1 MSVGYVR
8 NIAESKWHIMPKLN
22 VEAAVVMKYVS
33 ANLKE
38 NIDYISKCFERC
50 ADVVQKQIFINQGQ
64 YPIYVVYMDSMIDS
78 DLVENNI
85 LKTLVFYF
93 EKNQVC
99 PKVNTK
105 GETEKEIE
113 AEKQENLLSYIEQ
126 HAMLTAN
133 VSMVSGFDSI
143 ITDIMAGKTAI
154 FGAACDKALM
164 IDGKGYPKR
173 GVDEAQSEV
182 SVRGAKDSFNESL
195 RTNTILIRRRI
206 RDTKLKTEQIKI
218 GRRTQT
224 DIAIMY
230 MDDLVRP
237 EILEEVLKEL
247 KSFEVD
253 GVFDSGSLEQYMG
266 RRWYSPFPIFQATQR
281 PDKASSALLEGRVV
295 LVVDNSP
302 TVIMA
307 PATLNCFFQA
317 SDDYYYRWGIASFTR
332 CLRYVA
338 ALIAMG
344 FPGFYVAV
352 ATFHPEIFP
361 TSLLLTVAASRR
373 GVPFPLVVEIIL
385 MELAFEL
392 LREAGIR
399 LPGPM
404 GSALSIVGGL
414 IVGQAAVDANIVSPV
429 VVIVVALTALASFA
443 VPNDNFASAFR
454 LLKFGLIVVGA
465 VAGLPGFVLGL
476 LVILTHLASLESY
489 GIPYLSPYALSSVEP
504 AEEFKDSILR
514 LPLFMMRRRPVF
526 TRAGARVRYK
536 ERSEKK

>member
-1 MSVGYVR
+1 MGYVR
-8 NIAESKWHIMPKLN
+8 NIAGLKWHIMPKLN

-105 GETEKEIE
+105 GGTEKEIE

-143 ITDIMAGKTAI
+143 ITYIMAGKTAI

-237 EILEEVLKEL
+237 EILDEILKEL

-253 GVFDSGSLEQYMG
+253 GMFDSGSLEQYMG
-266 RRWYSPFPIFQATQR
+266 RRWYSPFPVFQATQR

-443 VPNDNFASAFR
+443 VTNDNFASAFR

>member
-1 MSVGYVR
+1 MGYVR
-8 NIAESKWHIMPKLN
+8 NIAGLKWHIMPKLN

-38 NIDYISKCFERC
+38 NIDYIGKCFERC

-105 GETEKEIE
+105 GGTEKEIE

-182 SVRGAKDSFNESL
+182 SMRGAKDSFNESL

-237 EILEEVLKEL
+237 EILDEILKEL

-253 GVFDSGSLEQYMG
+253 GMFDSGSLEQYMG
-266 RRWYSPFPIFQATQR
+266 RRWYSPFPVFQATQR

>member
-1 MSVGYVR
+1 M
-8 NIAESKWHIMPKLN
+8 
-22 VEAAVVMKYVS
+22 
-33 ANLKE
+33 
-38 NIDYISKCFERC
+38 
-50 ADVVQKQIFINQGQ
+50 
-64 YPIYVVYMDSMIDS
+64 
-78 DLVENNI
+78 
-85 LKTLVFYF
+85 
-93 EKNQVC
+93 
-99 PKVNTK
+99 
-105 GETEKEIE
+105 
-113 AEKQENLLSYIEQ
+113 
-126 HAMLTAN
+126 
-133 VSMVSGFDSI
+133 
-143 ITDIMAGKTAI
+143 
-154 FGAACDKALM
+154 
-164 IDGKGYPKR
+164 
-173 GVDEAQSEV
+173 
-182 SVRGAKDSFNESL
+182 
-195 RTNTILIRRRI
+195 
-206 RDTKLKTEQIKI
+206 
-218 GRRTQT
+218 
-224 DIAIMY
+224 
-230 MDDLVRP
+230 
-237 EILEEVLKEL
+237 
-247 KSFEVD
+247 
-253 GVFDSGSLEQYMG
+253 
-266 RRWYSPFPIFQATQR
+266 
-281 PDKASSALLEGRVV
+281 
-295 LVVDNSP
+295 
-302 TVIMA
+302 
-307 PATLNCFFQA
+307 
-317 SDDYYYRWGIASFTR
+317 SFTR

-504 AEEFKDSILR
+504 AEEFKAQHPAPAVIYDA
-514 LPLFMMRRRPVF
+514 PP
-526 TRAGARVRYK
+526 AGIYK
-536 ERSEKK
+536 SRGESTL

>member
-1 MSVGYVR
+1 MGYVR
-8 NIAESKWHIMPKLN
+8 NIAGLKWHIMPKLN

-105 GETEKEIE
+105 GGTEKEIE

-206 RDTKLKTEQIKI
+206 RDTKLKKEQIKI

-237 EILEEVLKEL
+237 EILDEILKEL

-253 GVFDSGSLEQYMG
+253 GMFDSGSLEQYMG
-266 RRWYSPFPIFQATQR
+266 RRWYSPFPVFQATQR

>member
-1 MSVGYVR
+1 MGYVR
-8 NIAESKWHIMPKLN
+8 NIAGLKWHIMPKLN

-105 GETEKEIE
+105 GGTEKEIE

-206 RDTKLKTEQIKI
+206 RDTKLKKEQIKI

-237 EILEEVLKEL
+237 EILDEILKEL

-253 GVFDSGSLEQYMG
+253 GMFDSGSLEQYMG
-266 RRWYSPFPIFQATQR
+266 RRWYSPFPVFQATQR

-352 ATFHPEIFP
+352 ATIHPEIFP

>member
-1 MSVGYVR
+1 
-8 NIAESKWHIMPKLN
+8 
-22 VEAAVVMKYVS
+22 MKYVS

-105 GETEKEIE
+105 GGTEKEIE

-237 EILEEVLKEL
+237 EILDEILKEL

-253 GVFDSGSLEQYMG
+253 GMFDSGSLEQYMG
-266 RRWYSPFPIFQATQR
+266 RRWYSPFPVFQATQR

-352 ATFHPEIFP
+352 VTFHPEIFP

>member
-1 MSVGYVR
+1 MSVGYGR
-8 NIAESKWHIMPKLN
+8 NIAGSKWHIMPKLN

-38 NIDYISKCFERC
+38 NINYISKCFERC

-99 PKVNTK
+99 PKVNPK
-105 GETEKEIE
+105 GGTETS
-113 AEKQENLLSYIEQ
+113 QNLLEYIEN

-133 VSMVSGFDSI
+133 VSMASEFDSI

-154 FGAACDKALM
+154 FGVACDKALI

-237 EILEEVLKEL
+237 EILEAILKEL
-247 KSFEVD
+247 RSFEVD
-253 GVFDSGSLEQYMG
+253 GMFDSGSLEQYMG

-443 VPNDNFASAFR
+443 IPNDNFASAFR

-476 LVILTHLASLESY
+476 LVILTHLAALESY

-536 ERSEKK
+536 GKKKV

>member
-1 MSVGYVR
+1 MGYVR
-8 NIAESKWHIMPKLN
+8 NIAGSKWHIMPKLN

-33 ANLKE
+33 PNLKE

-50 ADVVQKQIFINQGQ
+50 ADVVQKQIFINHGQ

-99 PKVNTK
+99 PKVNPK
-105 GETEKEIE
+105 GGTEKEIE

-133 VSMVSGFDSI
+133 VSMVSELDRI

-173 GVDEAQSEV
+173 GIDEAQSEV

-237 EILEEVLKEL
+237 EILEAIQKEL

-253 GVFDSGSLEQYMG
+253 GMFDSGSLEQYMG
-266 RRWYSPFPIFQATQR
+266 RRWYSPFPVFQATQR

-443 VPNDNFASAFR
+443 IPNDNFASAFR
-454 LLKFGLIVVGA
+454 LLKFSLIVVGA
-465 VAGLPGFVLGL
+465 AAGLPGFVLGL

-526 TRAGARVRYK
+526 TRAGARIRYK

>member
-1 MSVGYVR
+1 MGYVR

>member
-1 MSVGYVR
+1 MGYVR
-8 NIAESKWHIMPKLN
+8 NIAGLKWHIMPKLN

-105 GETEKEIE
+105 GGTEKEIE

-237 EILEEVLKEL
+237 EILDEILKEL

-253 GVFDSGSLEQYMG
+253 GMFDSGSLEQYMG
-266 RRWYSPFPIFQATQR
+266 RRWYSPFPVFQATQR

-536 ERSEKK
+536 ERREKK

>member
-1 MSVGYVR
+1 MGYVR
-8 NIAESKWHIMPKLN
+8 NIAGLKWHIMPKLN

-105 GETEKEIE
+105 GGTEKEIE

-237 EILEEVLKEL
+237 EILDEILKEL

-253 GVFDSGSLEQYMG
+253 GMFDSGSLEQYMG
-266 RRWYSPFPIFQATQR
+266 RRWYSPFPVFQATQR

-536 ERSEKK
+536 ERSEMK

>member
-1 MSVGYVR
+1 
-8 NIAESKWHIMPKLN
+8 
-22 VEAAVVMKYVS
+22 MKYVS

-99 PKVNTK
+99 PKVNPK
-105 GETEKEIE
+105 GGTEKE

-133 VSMVSGFDSI
+133 VSMVSELDKI

-173 GVDEAQSEV
+173 GIDEAQSEV

-237 EILEEVLKEL
+237 EILEAIQKEL

-253 GVFDSGSLEQYMG
+253 GIFDSGSLEQYMG
-266 RRWYSPFPIFQATQR
+266 RRWYSPFPVFQATQR

-307 PATLNCFFQA
+307 PATFNCFFQA

-338 ALIAMG
+338 ALIAMV

-404 GSALSIVGGL
+404 GSALGIVGGL

-443 VPNDNFASAFR
+443 IPNDNFASAFR
-454 LLKFGLIVVGA
+454 LLKFGLIVAGA
-465 VAGLPGFVLGL
+465 AAGLPGFVLGL

-526 TRAGARVRYK
+526 TRAGARIRYK
-536 ERSEKK
+536 RKKKV

>member
-1 MSVGYVR
+1 MGYVG

-22 VEAAVVMKYVS
+22 VEAAVVMKYVN

-85 LKTLVFYF
+85 LKTLVFCF

-105 GETEKEIE
+105 GGTEKEIE

-133 VSMVSGFDSI
+133 VSMVSEFDSI

-266 RRWYSPFPIFQATQR
+266 RRWYSPFPVFQATQR

>member
-1 MSVGYVR
+1 MSLGYVR
-8 NIAESKWHIMPKLN
+8 NIAGSKWHIMPKLN

-105 GETEKEIE
+105 GGTEKEIE

-230 MDDLVRP
+230 MDDLVRS
-237 EILEEVLKEL
+237 EILDEILKEL

-253 GVFDSGSLEQYMG
+253 GMFDSGSLEQYMG
-266 RRWYSPFPIFQATQR
+266 RRWYSPFPVFQATQR

>member
-1 MSVGYVR
+1 MSLGYVR
-8 NIAESKWHIMPKLN
+8 NIAGLKWHIMPKLN

-105 GETEKEIE
+105 GGTEKEIE

-237 EILEEVLKEL
+237 EILDEILKEL

-253 GVFDSGSLEQYMG
+253 GMFDSGSLEQYMG
-266 RRWYSPFPIFQATQR
+266 RRWYSPFPVFQATQR